1 MLENTRVFEAE
12 QALQCG
18 FATGLR
24 PQSDWPQIVNEA
36 AMTAVS
42 LPAQAQRAMLGR
54 TVTDTRDV
62 DLAALVRSVAG
73 PGLRDRIVE
82 FIDESKAR

>member
-1 MLENTRVFEAE
+1 
-12 QALQCG
+12 
-18 FATGLR
+18 
-24 PQSDWPQIVNEA
+24 
-36 AMTAVS
+36 MTAVS